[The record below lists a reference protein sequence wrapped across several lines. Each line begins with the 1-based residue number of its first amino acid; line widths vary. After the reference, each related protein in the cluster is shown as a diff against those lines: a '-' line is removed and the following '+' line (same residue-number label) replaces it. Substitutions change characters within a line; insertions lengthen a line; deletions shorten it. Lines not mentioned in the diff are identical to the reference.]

1 MLQSGLW
8 QQDGSLAVGASG
20 PFNWSTLQD
29 LQHILHPVTIRAA
42 LHTMPAAG
50 AGAGAGAAGA
60 GVAGDARR
68 SSADG
73 AGSSAGPPPPVGSTV
88 LHLDFS
94 SSLQSALSPCSY
106 ARLMAVC
113 TNNLVDWCS
122 TFTPAADK
130 KAKVMGWAER
140 VYNTKFN
147 PNLRWGPAPLD
158 RAAFAIT
165 LSVANFK
172 VGCEGAWLF
181 REHGC
186 QVNKRAADQHGRK
199 V

>member
-1 MLQSGLW
+1 
-8 QQDGSLAVGASG
+8 
-20 PFNWSTLQD
+20 
-29 LQHILHPVTIRAA
+29 
-42 LHTMPAAG
+42 
-50 AGAGAGAAGA
+50 
-60 GVAGDARR
+60 
-68 SSADG
+68 
-73 AGSSAGPPPPVGSTV
+73 VGSTV

-94 SSLQSALSPCSY
+94 SSMQSALSPCSY

-130 KAKVMGWAER
+130 MAKVMGWAER

-158 RAAFAIT
+158 RAAFGIT

-172 VGCEGAWLF
+172 VGRMSVWLHDRAWLPSGVAF
-181 REHGC
+181 CWAHTVAMQAMQGWCAMSHKTSRP
-186 QVNKRAADQHGRK
+186 
-199 V
+199 